1 MGKKPYYPQTFTN
14 PSIFQVNES
23 RRTILHEDEIAAI
36 RDSFEQLQ
44 VYSKQNENLH
54 TPVIEAVPEELFR
67 R

>member
-1 MGKKPYYPQTFTN
+1 M
-14 PSIFQVNES
+14 NES

-36 RDSFEQLQ
+36 RDSLEQLQ